1 MVHKSTLE
9 DNKTQPMPA
18 HVGTMGWSY
27 ADWAGVFYSEGTASR
42 DYITHYAQTFDTVEI
57 DSTFYGTPREAQ
69 VKQWAQITPSGF
81 TFCPKVPR
89 SITHDMRLVGVQ
101 EPLSEFVRV
110 MNLLG
115 AKCGPIL
122 LQMPPDFTRQE
133 LPNLRAFIP
142 TLAQFGDAQTRFAIE
157 FRHRSLLAPEVS
169 QLLRD
174 HNVALALTDYVSMP
188 RRFELTT
195 DFLYLRLIGQHG
207 TYPQHDKLYGDHT
220 HEMQV
225 WAQAILAHQPSLTTA
240 YIQCN
245 NDYEGYSPET
255 ALRFQQMLGLPVRPV
270 PASVQGSL
278 F

>member
-1 MVHKSTLE
+1 
-9 DNKTQPMPA
+9 
-18 HVGTMGWSY
+18 MGWSY
-27 ADWAGVFYSEGTASR
+27 ADWAGVFYPDGAASR
-42 DYITHYAQTFDTVEI
+42 DYITLYAQTFDTVEI

-69 VKQWAQITPSGF
+69 VKQWAQITPPGF

-89 SITHDMRLVGVQ
+89 VITHDMRLIGVQ
-101 EPLSEFVRV
+101 EPLTEFVRV
-110 MNLLG
+110 MSLLG
-115 AKCGPIL
+115 PKCGPIL

-133 LPNLRAFIP
+133 VDNLRALLP
-142 TLAQFGDAQTRFAIE
+142 TLRDMGNADVRFTIE
-157 FRHRSLLAPEVS
+157 FRHRSLLAPDVS
-169 QLLRD
+169 QMLRD

-220 HEMQV
+220 HDMQT
-225 WAQAILAHQPSLTTA
+225 WAKAILAHQSHLANA

-255 ALRFQQMLGLPVRPV
+255 AFRFQQMLGQPTRPI
-270 PASVQGSL
+270 PAAVQGSL